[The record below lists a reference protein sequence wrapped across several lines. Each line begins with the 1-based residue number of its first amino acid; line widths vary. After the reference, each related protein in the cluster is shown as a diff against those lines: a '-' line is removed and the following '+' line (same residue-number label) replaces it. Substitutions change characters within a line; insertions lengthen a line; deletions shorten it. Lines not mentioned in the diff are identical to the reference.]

1 VARNRIL
8 KELTMFRH
16 AALAAV
22 AALSLGLTVQAH
34 AQDIPQGVFFENQ
47 RPTEFLARDLVLG
60 AKIYG
65 PDNKIIGDVE
75 DLILNDDNQIVG
87 VIMGVGGFL
96 GVGEKR
102 VGVRYRALQFNTE
115 GGKVKV
121 SLPEATQAVLKA
133 VPAYERATPKKSL
146 LDRAIEKARELRDK
160 TTTTSKDA
168 YEKAK
173 ETAGPALERAKEAT
187 SQAYEKAKEAT
198 SQAYEKAKEAAQPK
212 TQ

>member
-1 VARNRIL
+1 ML
-8 KELTMFRH
+8 KQTTL
-16 AALAAV
+16 AVALA
-22 AALSLGLTVQAH
+22 LGLGLAAPVV
-34 AQDIPQGVFFENQ
+34 AQDIPQGVFFEQQQPNQ
-47 RPTEFLARDLVLG
+47 FLARDLVLG

-65 PDNKIIGDVE
+65 PDDKIIGDVE

-102 VGVRYRALQFNTE
+102 IAVRYLALQIETADS
-115 GGKVKV
+115 GAVKV

-133 VPAYERATPKKSL
+133 VPAYERSTPKKSL

-160 TTTTSKDA
+160 TAETSKTA
-168 YEKAK
+168 YERAK
-173 ETAGPALERAKEAT
+173 EAAGPAYERAKEAT
-187 SQAYEKAKEAT
+187 QKAYDRARESAGQVVDQAR
-198 SQAYEKAKEAAQPK
+198 EAATPSNPSN